1 MQVFGLTAEGFC
13 SASGLFSE
21 VVEAQTLWREFTE
34 SHCLLP
40 DSVGTSN
47 EGVGRPFCL
56 HPHSPYD
63 PRKKTQGLLKCCSLC
78 NLMDCSMQAFLS
90 ITISPSLEFAQT
102 QVHGVSDAIQAS
114 HPLSTPS
121 PPAFSLSAL
130 GLLDSTN
137 STTGE
142 PTFIFSPEFGV
153 GLHSWR
159 WKGESSGLESG

>member
-34 SHCLLP
+34 SHCLLLDP
-40 DSVGTSN
+40 EGTSN

-63 PRKKTQGLLKCCSLC
+63 PRKKTQGLLKCCSLFAISWTAAC
-78 NLMDCSMQAFLS
+78 QAFLS

-102 QVHGVSDAIQAS
+102 HVHGVGDAIQAS
-114 HPLSTPS
+114 HPLSSPS

-130 GLLDSTN
+130 GLLASTN

-153 GLHSWR
+153 GLHF
-159 WKGESSGLESG
+159 LEVERRGVWV